1 MMTSQQM
8 AETIVGILADKIGSD
23 IKLLKIDKVSVIAD
37 YFVICTAK
45 STTQIKS
52 LTDEVEAKMEEKG
65 ERVLHKEGYR
75 AGGWVLLDY
84 GCVVLHVFMEE
95 TRKFYDLE
103 RLWSDAAEIDVTE
116 LVGKR

>member
-1 MMTSQQM
+1 M
-8 AETIVGILADKIGSD
+8 AETIVSILADKIGSD

-103 RLWSDAAEIDVTE
+103 RLWSDATEIDVTE

>member
-1 MMTSQQM
+1 M
-8 AETIVGILADKIGSD
+8 AFLDIDHLQKSFGAMRVVKDFSLGI
-23 IKLLKIDKVSVIAD
+23 
-37 YFVICTAK
+37 
-45 STTQIKS
+45 
-52 LTDEVEAKMEEKG
+52 EKG
-65 ERVLHKEGYR
+65 EFVLHKEGYR

-84 GCVVLHVFMEE
+84 GCVVVHVFMEE